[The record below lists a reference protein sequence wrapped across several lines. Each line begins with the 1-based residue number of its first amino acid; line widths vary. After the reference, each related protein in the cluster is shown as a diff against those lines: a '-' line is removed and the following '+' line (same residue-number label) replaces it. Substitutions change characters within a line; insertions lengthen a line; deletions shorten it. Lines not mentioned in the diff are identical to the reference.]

1 MTMDKRTDNFNNAS
15 SVEIL
20 VADALKFFISEFQR
34 VRNRPSSV
42 KNLKSPARCLGRM
55 IKLLKIEN
63 NSSKWFVVCV
73 NLICMR
79 AGRRILLLS
88 CDPSLPE
95 KAADGLTRWGPR
107 LLRPSYLGVC
117 ELCVMSKGQNLEM
130 GGPLSLSRPTV
141 CGELVTVGDDMQA
154 SLCKRPFGRRAAT
167 SIRTLRRTP
176 PALPTVSHLQP

>member
-1 MTMDKRTDNFNNAS
+1 MRVPACQKWA
-15 SVEIL
+15 L
-20 VADALKFFISEFQR
+20 VRENS
-34 VRNRPSSV
+34 
-42 KNLKSPARCLGRM
+42 KSPARCLGRM

-95 KAADGLTRWGPR
+95 KVADGLTRWGPR

-117 ELCVMSKGQNLEM
+117 ELCVMSKGRILEM
-130 GGPLSLSRPTV
+130 EGPLSLSRPTV
-141 CGELVTVGDDMQA
+141 CGELVTVRDDV
-154 SLCKRPFGRRAAT
+154 CGRHYV
-167 SIRTLRRTP
+167 SDP
-176 PALPTVSHLQP
+176 SDDALPLRSP